1 MTPRKTFLNEPA
13 DCAWLLATALKNVQG
28 VRPFASFL
36 LLGNEDCPEA
46 VHLYADADPLVS
58 DESILI
64 NLGDMQ

>member
-36 LLGNEDCPEA
+36 LVGNEDAPEA

-58 DESILI
+58 DESIYI
-64 NLGDMQ
+64 NMGDI